1 MVGTMTQKKG
11 FRRAD
16 RVAERIRSELM
27 DVLLRGGVREP
38 AASDVVV
45 SAVRVSDDLSIARVY
60 VRVLEEV
67 DADRQEQVVDALGR
81 AGGFLRREVGQRLQ
95 LRHVPSL
102 EFYWD
107 DVVDSALRIE
117 TILDELRDESGSAG
131 PEGSQ

>member
-1 MVGTMTQKKG
+1 MAQKG

-27 DVLLRGGVREP
+27 DLLLRGSVRDP
-38 AASDVVV
+38 AAKDVVV
-45 SAVRVSDDLSIARVY
+45 SAVRMTDDLSIARVY
-60 VRVLEEV
+60 VRVLEEIG
-67 DADRQEQVVDALGR
+67 ADGQEAVVEALRR
-81 AGGFLRREVGQRLQ
+81 ATGFLRRELGHRLQ

-117 TILDELRDESGSAG
+117 SILDEISEESK
-131 PEGSQ
+131 

>member
-1 MVGTMTQKKG
+1 MPQKG

-27 DVLLRGGVREP
+27 ELLLRGSVRDP
-38 AASDVVV
+38 AAKDVVV
-45 SAVRVSDDLSIARVY
+45 SAVRMTDDLSIARVY
-60 VRVLEEV
+60 VRVLEEIGAEQQ
-67 DADRQEQVVDALGR
+67 DAVVDALGR
-81 AGGFLRREVGQRLQ
+81 ASGFLRRELGQRLQ

-117 TILDELRDESGSAG
+117 SILHEIREEPGDG
-131 PEGSQ
+131 PEGSK

>member
-1 MVGTMTQKKG
+1 MAQKG

-27 DVLLRGGVREP
+27 DLLLRGSVRDP
-38 AASDVVV
+38 AAKDVVV
-45 SAVRVSDDLSIARVY
+45 SAVRVTDDLSIARVY
-60 VRVLEEV
+60 VRVLEEIGS
-67 DADRQEQVVDALGR
+67 ARQDDVVDALGR
-81 AGGFLRREVGQRLQ
+81 ATGFLRRELGHRLQ

-117 TILDELRDESGSAG
+117 SILDEIREEPGAGS
-131 PEGSQ
+131 EGSK

>member
-1 MVGTMTQKKG
+1 MAQRG

-27 DVLLRGGVREP
+27 DLLLRGSVRDP
-38 AASDVVV
+38 AAKDVVV
-45 SAVRVSDDLSIARVY
+45 SAVRVTDDLSIARVY
-60 VRVLEEV
+60 VRVLEEIGS
-67 DADRQEQVVDALGR
+67 DRQDDVVDALGR
-81 AGGFLRREVGQRLQ
+81 ATGFLRRELGHRLQ

-117 TILDELRDESGSAG
+117 SILDEIREEPGAGS
-131 PEGSQ
+131 EGSK

>member
-1 MVGTMTQKKG
+1 MAQKG

-27 DVLLRGGVREP
+27 DLLLRGSVREP
-38 AASDVVV
+38 AAKDVVV
-45 SAVRVSDDLSIARVY
+45 SAVRVTDDLSIARVY
-60 VRVLEEV
+60 VRVLEEIGSDGQ
-67 DADRQEQVVDALGR
+67 DAVVDALGR
-81 AGGFLRREVGQRLQ
+81 ATGFLRRELGHRLQ

-117 TILDELRDESGSAG
+117 SILDEIREEPGAGS
-131 PEGSQ
+131 EGSK